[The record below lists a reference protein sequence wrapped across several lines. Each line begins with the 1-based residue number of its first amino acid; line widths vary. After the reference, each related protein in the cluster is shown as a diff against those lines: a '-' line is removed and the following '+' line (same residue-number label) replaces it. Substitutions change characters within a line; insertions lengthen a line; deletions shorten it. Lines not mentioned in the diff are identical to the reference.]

1 MSYETLSLEKEGR
14 IARVW
19 LNRPERRNALSGLAL
34 EEIRRVFEELQT
46 SFETSVVVL
55 GGRGLS
61 FCAGADRKD
70 PPGRNAAPTGLAR
83 ERRYMAQV
91 GKRAVEAIENCE
103 SLTIA
108 RLHGHAIGGGVLL
121 AAACDFRIAARSTV
135 FHVPEVDL
143 GIPLTWGG
151 APRLAHLVGPAR
163 AKEIILLCDRFGA
176 EEADRFG
183 FLNRVVE
190 DDVLDEVVADWATR
204 LAAKPEWALHMSKTQ
219 FRGYDRMAVLG
230 DLTEGDAD
238 LLTAASSQD
247 PTRFLFPKKD

>member
-1 MSYETLSLEKEGR
+1 MSYETLSLEKEGN

-19 LNRPERRNALSGLAL
+19 LNRPDRRNALSGLAL
-34 EEIRRVFEELQT
+34 EEIRLVFQELQT

-55 GGRGLS
+55 GGRGLA

-70 PPGRNAAPTGLAR
+70 PPGRSTAPTGLAR

-103 SLTIA
+103 ALTIA
-108 RLHGHAIGGGVLL
+108 RIHGHAIGGGVLL

-151 APRLAHLVGPAR
+151 APRLAHLLGPAR
-163 AKEIILLCDRFGA
+163 AKEIILLCERFSA
-176 EEADRFG
+176 DDADRFG

-190 DDVLDEVVADWATR
+190 DDALDEVVDDWATR

-219 FRGYDRMAVLG
+219 FRGYDRLAVLG

-238 LLTAASSQD
+238 LLNVASAQD

>member
-1 MSYETLSLEKEGR
+1 MSYETLSLEQDGR

-19 LNRPERRNALSGLAL
+19 LDRPERRNALSGLAL

-46 SFETSVVVL
+46 SFETSVIVL

-70 PPGRNAAPTGLAR
+70 PPGRVESPTGLAR
-83 ERRYMAQV
+83 ERRYMAQT
-91 GKRAVEAIENCE
+91 GKRAVEAIERCE
-103 SLTIA
+103 AITIA

-121 AAACDFRIAARSTV
+121 AGACDFRIAARSTI

-163 AKEIILLCDRFGA
+163 AKEIILLCERFDA
-176 EEADRFG
+176 ETADRFG
-183 FLNRVVE
+183 LLNRVV
-190 DDVLDEVVADWATR
+190 DDDALDELVDDWANR
-204 LAAKPEWALHMSKTQ
+204 LAEKPEWALHMSKTQ
-219 FRGYDRMAVLG
+219 FRGYDQTAVLG

-238 LLTAASSQD
+238 LLNAASAQD
-247 PTRFLFPKKD
+247 PTRFLFPKKS